1 MRVVK
6 IGAIWCGG
14 CLVMNKVWN
23 KLLKNYSFDYT
34 ELDLDMDEDE
44 TKKYNPG
51 DKLPVFIILDGDKE
65 IDRFTGEFSYE
76 ELENK
81 FKNVGVLDEENN

>member
-6 IGAIWCGG
+6 IGAVWCGV

-44 TKKYNPG
+44 VKKYNPG
-51 DKLPVFIILDGDKE
+51 EKLPIFIVLDEEKE
-65 IDRFTGEFSYE
+65 INRYVGEFSYTD
-76 ELENK
+76 LENK
-81 FKNVGVLDEENN
+81 FKNDGVADEKNS